1 MCFRNREAAPKCAYT
16 LVLIWSLWSL
26 LATQAQTNT
35 WHAWPGQRLEELL
48 TVNQL
53 WHWRCLPKL
62 PSAGTCCV
70 QRKSHKINITNIK
83 HLAAED
89 WEQRLGKMDHFYVS
103 RRISSPAASCFND
116 WTDDCQP
123 HCPQMVRL
131 ARPGL
136 VSGGV
141 WRPHGQSVWTPLRLN
156 SIGLID
162 VFATP
167 EKQQIMMWWWK
178 RDDLEMCSSDSERYL
193 HTLSEWLNNQLCDTN
208 MMLVSEEKR
217 NDEDNLHRN

>member
-1 MCFRNREAAPKCAYT
+1 MCFRNREAAPKCAYM

-53 WHWRCLPKL
+53 WRWRCLPKL

-116 WTDDCQP
+116 WTDDRQP
-123 HCPQMVRL
+123 HCPQTVRL

-136 VSGGV
+136 VSGGGLEASWPVCVDATETELHRSDWRVCYSWKTTDNDVMMKAWRLGDVLQRLGAFLAYIIWVTEQSVARHKYDVGV
-141 WRPHGQSVWTPLRLN
+141 WR
-156 SIGLID
+156 
-162 VFATP
+162 
-167 EKQQIMMWWWK
+167 
-178 RDDLEMCSSDSERYL
+178 
-193 HTLSEWLNNQLCDTN
+193 
-208 MMLVSEEKR
+208 EEKWWGQFT
-217 NDEDNLHRN
+217 